1 MSILLLLKN
10 QIFHFQVKCTEIA
23 QEAKYAH
30 MIGAYHRDGISTY
43 NQY

>member
-1 MSILLLLKN
+1 MSILLLRKN

-30 MIGAYHRDGISTY
+30 MIGAYHSIST
-43 NQY
+43 

>member
-1 MSILLLLKN
+1 MSILLLHKH
-10 QIFHFQVKCTEIA
+10 QIFHFQVISTEIA

-43 NQY
+43 N